1 MPPALA
7 GLLQYTGTAIQQIT
21 GASQLENMPSN
32 VATDT
37 VDSIFNRMDTQSYIY
52 MDNMAKS
59 MRRAGVVWL
68 SMAREVYGSDTP
80 MRIVNEDGSDD
91 VALMTG
97 EVVDRQ
103 TGQVIA
109 LNDLSQGNYE
119 VTVDV
124 GQSFATRRDAT
135 VKSLLSMLALIP
147 PGTPKHDLVSS
158 MILDN
163 MDGEGMDDLKE
174 YNRNQLLLSG
184 VIKPRTPEEQQ
195 MVEQAKQQQASQPD
209 PAMVAAQGQLLAGQA
224 ELQKAQNEQA
234 AIQVKAFQAQTDA
247 QVAAANVV
255 KILASADSQQK
266 SDIREAL
273 KLLGQFQQQQ
283 GDNARADAE
292 LVLKSQAQGHALRMD
307 ISSILQKSTQQQP
320 QQ

>member
-1 MPPALA
+1 SGAEWLEEPKRIPGEHIPLIPVYGRRSFVDNQERIEGHAAKAMDAQRLENLMVSMIADNATQAGGDGIPIVDVDFIPGPLMNHWAERNKKRPAVLPMTSKKDKNGTVISEAQVAGWTPPTQMPPALA

-174 YNRNQLLLSG
+174 YNR
-184 VIKPRTPEEQQ
+184 
-195 MVEQAKQQQASQPD
+195 
-209 PAMVAAQGQLLAGQA
+209 
-224 ELQKAQNEQA
+224 
-234 AIQVKAFQAQTDA
+234 
-247 QVAAANVV
+247 
-255 KILASADSQQK
+255 
-266 SDIREAL
+266 
-273 KLLGQFQQQQ
+273 
-283 GDNARADAE
+283 
-292 LVLKSQAQGHALRMD
+292 
-307 ISSILQKSTQQQP
+307 
-320 QQ
+320 

>member
-1 MPPALA
+1 
-7 GLLQYTGTAIQQIT
+7 
-21 GASQLENMPSN
+21 
-32 VATDT
+32 
-37 VDSIFNRMDTQSYIY
+37 TQSYIY

-195 MVEQAKQQQASQPD
+195 MVEQAKQQASQPD

-292 LVLKSQAQGHALRMD
+292 LVLKSQAQGHAQRMG
-307 ISSILQKSTQQQP
+307 ISSILKKSTQQQP

>member
-1 MPPALA
+1 
-7 GLLQYTGTAIQQIT
+7 
-21 GASQLENMPSN
+21 
-32 VATDT
+32 
-37 VDSIFNRMDTQSYIY
+37 
-52 MDNMAKS
+52 KS

-80 MRIVNEDGSDD
+80 MRIVNEDGTDD
-91 VALMTG
+91 VALMNG
-97 EVVDRQ
+97 AVVDRQ
-103 TGQVIA
+103 TGEEVA
-109 LNDLSQGNYE
+109 LNDLSQGSYE

-147 PGTPKHDLVSS
+147 PGTTKHDLVSS

-163 MDGEGMDDLKE
+163 MDGEGIDDLKE

-184 VIKPRTPEEQQ
+184 VIKPRTPEEKQ
-195 MVEQAKQQQASQPD
+195 MVAQAQQAQQNQPD
-209 PAMVAAQGQLLAGQA
+209 PAMVQAQGVLMQGQA
-224 ELQKAQNEQA
+224 ELQKAQNEQT
-234 AIQVKAFQAQTDA
+234 AIQVKAFQAQTEA

-273 KLLGQFQQQQ
+273 KLLGQFQQQS

-292 LVLKSQAQGHALRMD
+292 LVLK
-307 ISSILQKSTQQQP
+307 
-320 QQ
+320 

>member
-1 MPPALA
+1 
-7 GLLQYTGTAIQQIT
+7 
-21 GASQLENMPSN
+21 
-32 VATDT
+32 
-37 VDSIFNRMDTQSYIY
+37 MDTQSYIY

-195 MVEQAKQQQASQPD
+195 MVEQAKQQASQPD

-292 LVLKSQAQGHALRMD
+292 LVLKSQAQGHAQRMD

>member
-1 MPPALA
+1 LA

-109 LNDLSQGNYE
+109 LNDLSHGNYE

-135 VKSLLSMLALIP
+135 VKSLLS
-147 PGTPKHDLVSS
+147 
-158 MILDN
+158 
-163 MDGEGMDDLKE
+163 
-174 YNRNQLLLSG
+174 
-184 VIKPRTPEEQQ
+184 
-195 MVEQAKQQQASQPD
+195 
-209 PAMVAAQGQLLAGQA
+209 
-224 ELQKAQNEQA
+224 
-234 AIQVKAFQAQTDA
+234 
-247 QVAAANVV
+247 
-255 KILASADSQQK
+255 
-266 SDIREAL
+266 
-273 KLLGQFQQQQ
+273 
-283 GDNARADAE
+283 
-292 LVLKSQAQGHALRMD
+292 
-307 ISSILQKSTQQQP
+307 
-320 QQ
+320 